1 MIKVFFFKGW
11 WEEGDGELA
20 MKLMPKCCLF
30 WCKGHLL
37 ENKKCKNGTPR
48 ITLVDDMKY
57 IYIPYC

>member
-1 MIKVFFFKGW
+1 
-11 WEEGDGELA
+11 LA
-20 MKLMPKCCLF
+20 MKLMRKCCLF

-57 IYIPYC
+57 ISIPYC